1 MENMEKK
8 NVLITGASRGIGAAT
23 AKLFAKNGFDVIIN
37 FVARNDKAQKLADKL
52 REQYGSN
59 AIAIRADVSNEPEV
73 QSMIDAVIE
82 KYGKIDVLVNN
93 AGIVIDK
100 DFNDRTLEDFK
111 LTFGVNVFGTFLVTK
126 YVSKHMLSKKQGR
139 IINLSSTNGIDTL
152 YPTSIDY
159 DATKSAVISLT
170 KNMALEFAPYINVN
184 SVAPGWVDTD
194 MNANIPEADIK
205 SELNKI
211 ALHRSAKPEEIA
223 SVIYFLTSDEASY
236 INGET
241 IRVDGGMI

>member
-1 MENMEKK
+1 MVKK
-8 NVLITGASRGIGAAT
+8 SVLITGASRGIGAAT
-23 AKLFAKNGFDVIIN
+23 AEIFAQNGFDVIIN
-37 FVARNDKAQKLADKL
+37 FVTQNDKAQKLVDRL
-52 REQYGSN
+52 RAQYGSDVV
-59 AIAIRADVSNEPEV
+59 AIKADVSNELEV
-73 QSMIDAVIE
+73 QAMVDAVIE
-82 KYGKIDVLVNN
+82 KYGKIDVLINN

-100 DFNDRTLEDFK
+100 DFNDRTLENFK

-126 YVSKHMLSKKQGR
+126 YVSKHMLSKKRGK

-194 MNANIPEADIK
+194 MNANIPEADVQ

-211 ALHRSAKPEEIA
+211 ALHRPAQPEEIA
-223 SVIYFLTSDEASY
+223 SVIYFLASDGANY

>member
-1 MENMEKK
+1 MAKK

-23 AKLFAKNGFDVIIN
+23 AELFAQNGFDVIVN
-37 FVARNDKAQKLADKL
+37 FVAQNDKAQKLVERLVTEYNSDAV
-52 REQYGSN
+52 
-59 AIAIRADVSNEPEV
+59 AIKADVSNELEV
-73 QSMIDAVIE
+73 QKMVDAVIE

-100 DFNDRTLEDFK
+100 DFNDRTLDDFK

-126 YVSKHMLSKKQGR
+126 YVSKHMLSRRQGR
-139 IINLSSTNGIDTL
+139 IINISSTNGIDTL

-159 DATKSAVISLT
+159 DASKSAVISLT

-194 MNANIPEADIK
+194 MNVDIPEVDIQ

-223 SVIYFLTSDEASY
+223 SVIYFLASDGSGY

-241 IRVDGGMI
+241 IRVDGGII

>member
-1 MENMEKK
+1 MAKK

-23 AKLFAKNGFDVIIN
+23 AELFAQNGFDVIIN
-37 FVARNDKAQKLADKL
+37 FVVQNNKAQELAERL
-52 REQYGSN
+52 SAQYNSDVVT
-59 AIAIRADVSNEPEV
+59 IKADVSNELEV
-73 QSMIDAVIE
+73 QKMVDAVIE

-100 DFNDRTLEDFK
+100 DFNDRTLDDFK
-111 LTFGVNVFGTFLVTK
+111 LTFGVNVFGTFIVTK
-126 YVSKHMLSKKQGR
+126 YVSKHMLSRRQGR
-139 IINLSSTNGIDTL
+139 IINISSTNGIDTL

-159 DATKSAVISLT
+159 DASKSAVISLT

-194 MNANIPEADIK
+194 MNVDIPEADIQ

-223 SVIYFLTSDEASY
+223 SVVYFLASDGAGY